1 MQRHS
6 DAQVPPVARA
16 CCLAGAA
23 TSPSKCRASFAHA
36 HRTLRVCGDARRNA
50 APPDGGQV
58 CAFASACRRFC
69 RNCHS
74 KQARA
79 WAGRLSAAASLPRQ
93 LGPAQA
99 ARRAA
104 LRRGAAGFCCARERV
119 ASFTLTLKL
128 LASTSAFALREC
140 GWAWL
145 SLRDSCRGRD
155 AKIHFDCNWYPLFI

>member
-6 DAQVPPVARA
+6 DAQLPPVARA
-16 CCLAGAA
+16 CCLAGAT

-58 CAFASACRRFC
+58 CACASACRRFC

-119 ASFTLTLKL
+119 ASFTLTLTCVYL
-128 LASTSAFALREC
+128 CLCLEGMRLGMAR
-140 GWAWL
+140 

-155 AKIHFDCNWYPLFI
+155 AKIHVDCNWYPLFI